1 MGIIPHIHH
10 MPYLPIQKQQQF
22 LELQNV
28 KHHTQR
34 KHQVQK
40 LLTSF
45 TWPNNHL
52 QIKIHMFKS
61 IFLTKFFAFEKFA
74 LSIIFYNTIS
84 MVKSK
89 QTK

>member
-1 MGIIPHIHH
+1 
-10 MPYLPIQKQQQF
+10 
-22 LELQNV
+22 
-28 KHHTQR
+28 
-34 KHQVQK
+34 
-40 LLTSF
+40 
-45 TWPNNHL
+45 
-52 QIKIHMFKS
+52 MFKS